1 MISIQIEGQ
10 KELARTFAELGK
22 ATKSK
27 IGLRALVTALTPILD
42 GARSR
47 VKVDTGNLRDSLGF
61 KVVKFRSGNMSAII
75 GPRKGFRKDGRLAHK
90 YGHLV
95 EFGHFTR
102 KPSGFIAWIKKIK
115 TKRESGGGSQKFVP
129 AKPFLRP
136 AFEAGKHQAAKDIAS
151 VLGTEVQLAAKRLA
165 RRKARTAK

>member
-102 KPSGFIAWIKKIK
+102 KPSGVSVKTKTGK
-115 TKRESGGGSQKFVP
+115 TKRESGGSQKFVP

-136 AFEAGKHQAAKDIAS
+136 AFESGKHRAAKDIAR
-151 VLGTEVQLAAKRLA
+151 VIGTEVQIAAKRLA
-165 RRKARTAK
+165 RRKARTAT

>member
-10 KELARTFAELGK
+10 KELASTFAELGK

-27 IGLRALVTALTPILD
+27 IGLKALVTALTPILD
-42 GARSR
+42 GARAR
-47 VKVDTGNLRDSLGF
+47 VQKDTGNLYDSLGF
-61 KVVKFRSGNMSAII
+61 KVVKFRNGNMSAII

-102 KPSGFIAWIKKIK
+102 KPSGVLVK
-115 TKRESGGGSQKFVP
+115 TKTGKTQRKSGGGSQKFVP